1 MLFILPY
8 SVGHNLSFTGEGEF
22 PKFEYAGQN
31 KSGPVKGIAGRMQA
45 RHKTRRFGG
54 SATAGRL
61 YVGIVLLAIILI
73 VGWLVPYSIKGRAT
87 GNVKWSGEGDQIPL
101 RAIER
106 IANKRFVVWAA
117 SAIVVE
123 AVEQA
128 NSKGVKPLDKIIEVD
143 KKWMDEPG
151 VGEWIRQFVDN
162 PCARYLRQLQ
172 AERGGEEGLY
182 AEIFL
187 MDRQGCIVAE
197 SEKTSDYWQ
206 GDEDKFVK
214 AFAEGKGAVFI
225 DEPVYDESTHSPL
238 IQVSMPV
245 FDPVSGKAI
254 GVMTVGLN
262 IGVLEEQI

>member
-1 MLFILPY
+1 MLPY
-8 SVGHNLSFTGEGEF
+8 SIGYNLSFTGKGEI
-22 PKFEYAGQN
+22 PKSVYAGQN
-31 KSGPVKGIAGRMQA
+31 ESGPVKGIEGRMQT

-54 SATAGRL
+54 FTTAGKL
-61 YVGIVLLAIILI
+61 YVGIVLLVIVLV
-73 VGWLVPYSIKGRAT
+73 VGWLAPYSMKGRAT

-106 IANKRFVVWAA
+106 IANKRFVAWAA
-117 SAIVVE
+117 NPIVVE

-128 NSKGVKPLDKIIEVD
+128 NSKGVKPLDEIIELD
-143 KKWMDEPG
+143 RKWMEEPG
-151 VGEWIRQFVDN
+151 VEEWIKQFVDN

-172 AERGGEEGLY
+172 AERGGEKGLY

-214 AFAEGKGAVFI
+214 AFADGKGAVFI
-225 DEPVYDESTHSPL
+225 DEPVYDESTRSPL
-238 IQVSMPV
+238 IQVSLPV
-245 FDPVSGKAI
+245 IDPNTGKAI

>member
-1 MLFILPY
+1 M
-8 SVGHNLSFTGEGEF
+8 
-22 PKFEYAGQN
+22 KGQ
-31 KSGPVKGIAGRMQA
+31 
-45 RHKTRRFGG
+45 
-54 SATAGRL
+54 
-61 YVGIVLLAIILI
+61 
-73 VGWLVPYSIKGRAT
+73 AT

-106 IANKRFVVWAA
+106 IANKRFVAWAA
-117 SAIVVE
+117 SPIVVE

-128 NSKGVKPLDKIIEVD
+128 NSKGVKSLDEIIELD
-143 KKWMDEPG
+143 RKWIDGPG
-151 VGEWIRQFVDN
+151 AEEWIKQFVDN
-162 PCARYLRQLQ
+162 SCARYLRQLQ
-172 AERGGEEGLY
+172 AERGGEKGLY

-214 AFAEGKGAVFI
+214 TFAGGGGAVFI

-238 IQVSMPV
+238 IQVSVPV
-245 FDPVSGKAI
+245 FEPVSGKAI